1 MTLLE
6 QSVVSIFR
14 SCGKRLSHL
23 FICSFFLCLF
33 FVLFCFI
40 FFLKKLNS
48 VNELQLNPNMYESIF
63 KHKNIFWLSA
73 SRLFDL
79 RLWDLDSLVE
89 KCPGY
94 TLVAGRRR
102 EGAVVAVVVPQILRQ
117 QRPDVKRRDVD
128 LLICQRVWQRER
140 DQKKHP
146 SFKGSSHWII
156 NRVFITREDLDW
168 SYLRVWPGSGSW
180 GCCRT
185 LGWSPHLSGELAVR
199 LKCLSH
205 CPTAKLNN

>member
-1 MTLLE
+1 MCCDSCPAAASRLRLWLYW
-6 QSVVSIFR
+6 SKVSSPFSGAVGRGWAIF
-14 SCGKRLSHL
+14 SYAVFFFVCFL
-23 FICSFFLCLF
+23 FYFVFLF
-33 FVLFCFI
+33 FF
-40 FFLKKLNS
+40 KLNS

-140 DQKKHP
+140 ETKKNIQVLNAQVTE
-146 SFKGSSHWII
+146 SSTESSSPEKTWTDLTC
-156 NRVFITREDLDW
+156 VSDPAQVVEDVVERWVGL
-168 SYLRVWPGSGSW
+168 LT
-180 GCCRT
+180 C
-185 LGWSPHLSGELAVR
+185 LG
-199 LKCLSH
+199 
-205 CPTAKLNN
+205 N